1 MKMRPYG
8 RTRQTKKYFNLY
20 NIIMMPVVWLD
31 LFVEIPHYPIKDW
44 SSYVS
49 EVYFANY
56 IENDMC
62 YRTLYIEIND

>member
-1 MKMRPYG
+1 
-8 RTRQTKKYFNLY
+8 
-20 NIIMMPVVWLD
+20 MMPVVWLD